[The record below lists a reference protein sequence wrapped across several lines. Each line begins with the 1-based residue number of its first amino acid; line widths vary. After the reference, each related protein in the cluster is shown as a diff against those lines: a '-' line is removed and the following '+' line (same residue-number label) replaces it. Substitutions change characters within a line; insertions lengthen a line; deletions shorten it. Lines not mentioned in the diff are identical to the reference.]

1 MQQVQVSASQKI
13 SMEPL
18 VISQADY
25 EAGNYPK
32 DTPIMVGLNVGM
44 NGNSD
49 MNAGKAPT
57 KIKVTLIPA

>member
-1 MQQVQVSASQKI
+1 
-13 SMEPL
+13 MEPL
-18 VISQADY
+18 IISQADY

-57 KIKVTLIPA
+57 KIKVTIKSA

>member
-1 MQQVQVSASQKI
+1 
-13 SMEPL
+13 MEPL
-18 VISQADY
+18 VISQSDY

-49 MNAGKAPT
+49 MGVGKTPT
-57 KIKVTLIPA
+57 KIKVTIKSA